1 MAENPLEN
9 IENRPYTM
17 DINKVNNTPFVIS
30 LTIRNHVQK
39 AFLRL
44 FFRPLRQKGMRRRLF
59 LVQAWDMA
67 LRAELVRRLR
77 WHRHLRGTRIRD
89 LLQRMARCR
98 RCLLRAFV
106 GHARLGHASHG
117 RGGQTAHRR

>member
-1 MAENPLEN
+1 MAENPTEN

-17 DINKVNNTPFVIS
+17 DINKVNNTPFVICPN
-30 LTIRNHVQK
+30 IRNDVQK

-89 LLQRMARCR
+89 LLQRMARHGR
-98 RCLLRAFV
+98 RLLRRLM
-106 GHARLGHASHG
+106 GHARNRDAPFGCGSQKPPC
-117 RGGQTAHRR
+117 R